1 VATHVVILYLSLKFA
16 LLREQKRLLLGFVL
30 VSFLSWR
37 GDKCVGL
44 CMCVCVCFLAAGCH
58 LVGCVC
64 ERERERERERAG
76 HWGRGG
82 GRGLF
87 YILKQ
92 ASLRVWGVR
101 EKRPEERGLEYYYYG

>member
-1 VATHVVILYLSLKFA
+1 MC
-16 LLREQKRLLLGFVL
+16 GFVY
-30 VSFLSWR
+30 
-37 GDKCVGL
+37 
-44 CMCVCVCFLAAGCH
+44 VCVFVFWLKVANW
-58 LVGCVC
+58 LVVAV
-64 ERERERERERAG
+64 RERERAG

-101 EKRPEERGLEYYYYG
+101 EKKPEERGLEYYYYG